1 VAPAAERY
9 DDLRAEI
16 NRRFPSGR
24 FVAADAGGIVADA
37 ESHSALVAKLESLG
51 RSPRDMVILEAG
63 AEYPE
68 HVTIL

>member
-1 VAPAAERY
+1 
-9 DDLRAEI
+9 
-16 NRRFPSGR
+16 
-24 FVAADAGGIVADA
+24 VAADAGGIIADA
-37 ESHSALVAKLESLG
+37 ESHGALVAKLESLG